1 MNSFHCYESGAIKN
15 FQKCEQA
22 PPTHLLRVSALTKRL
37 NMTQSRIVPL
47 LGLLLQIF
55 SCLCEIQKTLKVEK
69 LPFPTGSEY
78 VAKVCLDVGD
88 QKEATTC
95 FKFRIFAYNEGYGT
109 PFRINRQCPEGESC
123 VDNFS
128 WMAMIGWKTGMEDD
142 GKQAF
147 QVR

>member
-1 MNSFHCYESGAIKN
+1 
-15 FQKCEQA
+15 
-22 PPTHLLRVSALTKRL
+22 
-37 NMTQSRIVPL
+37 MTQNRIVPL
-47 LGLLLQIF
+47 LGLLLQI
-55 SCLCEIQKTLKVEK
+55 SSRLCEIQKTIRVEK

-78 VAKVCLDVGD
+78 VAQLNLDVGD

-128 WMAMIGWKTGMEDD
+128 WQAMIGWKTGMEDD